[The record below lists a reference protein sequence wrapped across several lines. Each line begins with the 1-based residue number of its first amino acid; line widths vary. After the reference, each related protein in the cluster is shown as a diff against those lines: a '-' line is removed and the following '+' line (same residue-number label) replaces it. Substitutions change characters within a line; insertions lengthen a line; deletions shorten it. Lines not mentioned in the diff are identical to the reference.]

1 MIKLLLHSW
10 LFSSRSLAG
19 VSQQQSDLNRTLQ
32 FLKKK
37 YRGLKM
43 KFRTLKILR
52 RRRNARR
59 IRQRTDRWLRG
70 LIIFLFLILLLIPLS
85 QCNGVKHVIEITEP
99 LDHTEGDDGGK
110 IKYKLIF
117 GDKSQKE

>member
-1 MIKLLLHSW
+1 MIKLLLHCW
-10 LFSSRSLAG
+10 LFSSHLEGGPSREPSACHKIWFL
-19 VSQQQSDLNRTLQ
+19 
-32 FLKKK
+32 LKKK

-59 IRQRTDRWLRG
+59 IRQRTDRWVRC
-70 LIIFLFLILLLIPLS
+70 LIIFLFLILLIIPLS
-85 QCNGVKHVIEITEP
+85 QCNGIKHVIEITEP

>member
-1 MIKLLLHSW
+1 MIKLLLRCW
-10 LFSSRSLAG
+10 LFSSHLEAGRSAVHSPCHKIWFL
-19 VSQQQSDLNRTLQ
+19 
-32 FLKKK
+32 LKKK

>member
-1 MIKLLLHSW
+1 M
-10 LFSSRSLAG
+10 
-19 VSQQQSDLNRTLQ
+19 
-32 FLKKK
+32 K
-37 YRGLKM
+37 Y
-43 KFRTLKILR
+43 RTLKILR

-59 IRQRTDRWLRG
+59 IREKTDRWVRYLVT
-70 LIIFLFLILLLIPLS
+70 FLFLILFLFALA

-110 IKYKLIF
+110 LKYKIIF

>member
-1 MIKLLLHSW
+1 
-10 LFSSRSLAG
+10 
-19 VSQQQSDLNRTLQ
+19 
-32 FLKKK
+32 
-37 YRGLKM
+37 M

-52 RRRNARR
+52 RRKNARR
-59 IRQRTDRWLRG
+59 IREKTDKWVRYLVVS
-70 LIIFLFLILLLIPLS
+70 LFLILLLFPLV